1 MRIIL
6 ILYGMGAGMFEQGA
20 VGNNLFLADIERLS
34 VTARA
39 MLAEN
44 PTDSIGL
51 LQTAMSAEIAC
62 VLRYSMIAV
71 SADGL
76 ENEWVATECSAQAAD
91 ERQHMVRLAAR
102 IAELGGKPDYFA
114 SDLFVRRV
122 VPEAA
127 TGCLPRLFAENLAAE
142 QSVIEL
148 YRELSA
154 HFAGHDEKTRALL
167 DDILADEETHTSDME
182 DLLSSQLI

>member
-1 MRIIL
+1 
-6 ILYGMGAGMFEQGA
+6 MFEQGA
-20 VGNNLFLADIERLS
+20 VGNNLFLADVERLRG
-34 VTARA
+34 AA
-39 MLAEN
+39 QIMLAAEKVD
-44 PTDSIGL
+44 TIGL
-51 LQTAMSAEIAC
+51 LQAAMSAEIAC

-76 ENEWVATECSAQAAD
+76 ENDWVATECSAQAAD

-102 IAELGGKPDYFA
+102 IAELGGKPDYFV

-142 QSVIEL
+142 QCVIEL
-148 YRELSA
+148 YRELSD
-154 HFAGHDEKTRALL
+154 HFAGHDEKTRMLL

-182 DLLSSQLI
+182 DLLATQLI